1 MTTPSNPRTAINKS
15 SISPLH
21 FLATLFFVLLFSNP
35 ASALSSSSTNMNV
48 DAKLKELGLV
58 LPPPT
63 PPKGNYAPCVR
74 TGNLLHLSGHL
85 PLTSDGV
92 LLTGKVS
99 TKQTSDGL
107 FLTQDQGYQAA
118 QACGLQLLATLHH
131 YVDGDWSKIARI
143 VKLVGFVA
151 CTDDFDQQPAV
162 INGASDLMV
171 NVFGPEVGLHARSAV
186 GTNALPLNIAT
197 EVEAIVELND

>member
-1 MTTPSNPRTAINKS
+1 
-15 SISPLH
+15 
-21 FLATLFFVLLFSNP
+21 
-35 ASALSSSSTNMNV
+35 MNV

-74 TGNLLHLSGHL
+74 TGNLLHLSGHI
-85 PLTSDGV
+85 PLTSEGV
-92 LLTGKVS
+92 LITGKIS
-99 TKQTSDGL
+99 TTKPGC
-107 FLTQDQGYQAA
+107 LTQDEGYQAA

-131 YVDGDWSKIARI
+131 YTQGDWSKIARI

-171 NVFGPEVGLHARSAV
+171 NVLGTEVGMHARSAV

-197 EVEAIVELND
+197 EVEAIVELNE